1 MSQVLDF
8 KSMARAPEV
17 RPRPVLRGDE
27 SGEFWLELSSRG
39 LPEEQ
44 NVVDPANAPRRVL
57 FEMALVLAV
66 AGFLAAALTSLAPAL
81 A

>member
-8 KSMARAPEV
+8 NSMARSSDSP
-17 RPRPVLRGDE
+17 PRPVLRGDE
-27 SGEFWLELSSRG
+27 FGEFWLELPHRG
-39 LPEEQ
+39 SQEEL
-44 NVVDPANAPRRVL
+44 VAADPANAPRRVL

-66 AGFLAAALTSLAPAL
+66 AGFVAATLTALAPAL